1 MYGTNIVIL
10 CGTLGRQP
18 EYLQFPNNSEVTNF
32 TIATTDPTDKSAIWH
47 RIVAKGTLAGICA
60 ERLQKGSIVTV
71 QGHIK
76 YRKYID
82 QATNSEKEVAE
93 IIAHKIDILPDHTNR
108 NASHF
113 EHPAED
119 QHTRNGFG
127 HQNQNHVPR
136 TSAPQYNKP
145 FNNANQ
151 YTGNQGYQNR
161 PSNQNHM
168 NRNRDS
174 NQGDHNYN
182 NSGFQNYP
190 KNNSWPSNHHS
201 QQEEKDFHYQPT
213 VKK

>member
-18 EYLQFPNNSEVTNF
+18 EYRQFPNGSEVTNF

-60 ERLQKGSIVTV
+60 ERLQKGSIVTI

-76 YRKYID
+76 YRTYID
-82 QATNSEKEVAE
+82 QATNIEKEVAE

-119 QHTRNGFG
+119 QHARNGFG

-145 FNNANQ
+145 FNN
-151 YTGNQGYQNR
+151 TNQGYENR
-161 PSNQNHM
+161 PTNSNHM
-168 NRNRDS
+168 NRNRDF
-174 NQGDHNYN
+174 NQGGYNN
-182 NSGFQNYP
+182 NSGFQNHQKNNEGYSR
-190 KNNSWPSNHHS
+190 NNSWPSNPHL
-201 QQEEKDFHYQPT
+201 QEEK
-213 VKK
+213 